1 MKVLYES
8 RGRLE
13 VGMALRTSLFLLAVC
28 WPGIALAGQTA
39 PATSAAPAPVTRMNA
54 TPPSATLRPALDVLK
69 TAVGQLKIDKWKASG
84 PIRDEAQSN
93 LGSVQRDVASTHPT
107 LLDAADASPDSAAK
121 VLPVYRNVE
130 ALYDVTLRL
139 VVAARLSAPSDQ
151 MSSLDQ
157 ALARLDDG
165 RRALGDQLQGTAEA
179 QDKQV
184 VRLQAAL
191 KAIPPPAP
199 PAPAPPPPKCPV
211 TPVKKKPAAKPKPT
225 TPPAASQ
232 PSQPPH

>member
-1 MKVLYES
+1 
-8 RGRLE
+8 
-13 VGMALRTSLFLLAVC
+13 MALRTSLLLLAVS
-28 WPGIALAGQTA
+28 WPGIALAGQVA
-39 PATSAAPAPVTRMNA
+39 PDPSPAQGAAPVTRMNA
-54 TPPSATLRPALDVLK
+54 ATPSATLRPALDVLK
-69 TAVGQLKIDKWKASG
+69 TAVGQLKIEKWKASG

-93 LGSVQRDVASTHPT
+93 LGSIQRDVTSTLPA
-107 LLDAADASPDSAAK
+107 LLATADATPDSAAK

-151 MSSLDQ
+151 MSALDQ

-165 RRALGDQLQGTAEA
+165 RRTLGDQLQGTADA

-184 VRLQAAL
+184 VRLQATL
-191 KAIPPPAP
+191 KAIPPPQP

-211 TPVKKKPAAKPKPT
+211 TPARKKPAVKPA
-225 TPPAASQ
+225 TPAAASQ
-232 PSQPPH
+232 PSH